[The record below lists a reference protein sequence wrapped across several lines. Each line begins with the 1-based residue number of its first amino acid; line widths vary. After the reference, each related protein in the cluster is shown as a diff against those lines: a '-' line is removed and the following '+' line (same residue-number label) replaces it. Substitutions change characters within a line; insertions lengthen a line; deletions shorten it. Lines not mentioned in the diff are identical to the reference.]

1 MTYGTGRVPKG
12 DLNTLINGQG
22 KVCVA
27 EKNVQTM
34 RKRSMGPGEYE
45 VYYAETGT
53 ISSHAFAVHSLGY
66 SSLPAKTDYQEFLL
80 RNPVRHRFSVRGR
93 ILKTVVLCLIS
104 GGHGHFES
112 KPSGRLA
119 VPSNSIFFAFP
130 GIRHFY
136 KYDDETGWDE
146 FWLEMSPD
154 AVLPILDEAGVT
166 PERPL
171 RTFTS
176 TASVHD
182 AFNALIEMSRIAQPG
197 SNVLV
202 EAAAHRVL
210 GEAVE
215 LWRTSPVTTGAA
227 NGIIESIRRM
237 LVSNIR
243 AAPSIAEAAKAAG
256 LSQSRLR
263 ELFRRT
269 TGLSPKRF
277 QMRARLLAAGRLL
290 RDSDMTISAIAEAT
304 GFDSIYAFSHVF
316 RNEIGMSPT
325 EYRKRSS

>member
-1 MTYGTGRVPKG
+1 MTYGTERAEG
-12 DLNTLINGQG
+12 DLNTLTDVQV

-27 EKNVQTM
+27 GKNAQTT

-45 VYYAETGT
+45 VYYAETGM

-66 SSLPAKTDYQEFLL
+66 SSLSAKTDYQEFLL

-104 GGHGHFES
+104 GGHGCFES
-112 KPSGRLA
+112 RPSGRLA

-154 AVLPILDEAGVT
+154 AILPILEEAGVT
-166 PERPL
+166 PEKPL

-182 AFNALIEMSRIAQPG
+182 AFNALIEKSRIAQPG
-197 SNVLV
+197 SDVLV

-210 GEAVE
+210 GEVVA
-215 LWRTSPVTTGAA
+215 LWRTPPVTAGAT
-227 NGIIESIRRM
+227 NGIIESIRQM

-243 AAPSIAEAAKAAG
+243 NAPSIAAAAKAAG

-290 RDSDMTISAIAEAT
+290 RDSDMTISAVAEET

-316 RNEIGMSPT
+316 RSEIGMSPT